1 MCIIYIHD
9 SMYTTLL
16 SCRMI
21 MPCKYLSIKIY
32 LLYYKDGGKEY
43 IVMYHTDTISCYS
56 PYFIMLMLLLF
67 LVCSKRYI
75 WVNKE
80 CGENKCEVT
89 WIVKI
94 HNHHYLCTW
103 NYVPQQHELFI
114 ISKTTVDGIWWR
126 WYKEKSLRW

>member
-1 MCIIYIHD
+1 
-9 SMYTTLL
+9 MYTTLL

-43 IVMYHTDTISCYS
+43 TVMYHTDTISCYS
-56 PYFIMLMLLLF
+56 PYFIMFDVVVVFGLF
-67 LVCSKRYI
+67 QEMRYI

-89 WIVKI
+89 
-94 HNHHYLCTW
+94 
-103 NYVPQQHELFI
+103 
-114 ISKTTVDGIWWR
+114 
-126 WYKEKSLRW
+126 